1 MQAMCTATTNVVGN
15 SYSWTVSGGTITAG
29 AGTNSITVTWGSGA
43 SGTVQLTETVTATG
57 CATATANYNVT
68 INPLPTPVISG
79 LNAVCANQAGV
90 VYSTPNVG
98 GHTYVWAI
106 TGGSITAGAGTNSI
120 TVTWGAAGAGTLQ
133 LTQTITA
140 TTCAVTTAFYNVT
153 KNPNPT
159 PVISGPATVCAS
171 DAGDVYSTTNVVGNS
186 YSWTVSGGTITAGAG
201 TNSITVTWGSG
212 ASGTVQLTETV
223 TATGCATATANYNV
237 TINPLPTPV
246 ISGLNAVCAN
256 QAGVIYTTPNVGGH
270 TYVWAITGGSI
281 TAGAGTNSITV
292 TWGTAGAGTLQL
304 TETITATTC
313 AVTTA
318 FYNVTKNPNPTPV
331 ISGPATVCASD
342 AGDVYATTNVV
353 GNSYSW
359 TVSGGTITAGAG
371 TNSITVTWGSGASG
385 TVQLTE
391 TVTATG
397 CATATANY
405 NVTINP
411 LPTPVISGLNAVCA
425 NQAGVIYTT
434 PNVGGHTYVWAI
446 TGGAITAGAGTN
458 SITVTWGAAGA
469 GTLQLTQTITAT
481 TCAVTTAFYN
491 VTKNPNPTPVIS
503 GPATVCAS
511 DAGDVYSTTN
521 VVGNSYSWTVSGGT
535 ITAGAGTNSITVT
548 WGSGASGTVQLTE
561 TVTATGCATATAN
574 YNVTINPNPV
584 VALTSNQV
592 ACNNASV
599 ASISLSANTG
609 GGETFTWTGGA
620 SVGLPDGSDN
630 SAPFAIPSF
639 TAINAGASPV
649 TITVGVTATKAGCTG
664 PVQNFSITVNPTPTF
679 TITNTTSTICESTA
693 ANITLTSP
701 TTNAVITLISAS
713 YNGATGGSYVGGE
726 IFTTGQKI
734 NETLGNPT
742 ESPITVTYTFSVAA
756 NGCSNPTTQQTTI
769 TINPAPPVFSIVN
782 TTSSI
787 CTGSVTNIT
796 LNTPTLNAL
805 VRLDAVTYGSATG
818 SALVIG
824 TTYTHGQV
832 ITQTLTNAT
841 NAPTTV
847 TYTFSVSA
855 NGCNNPVQQQT
866 TVVVNPSPTM
876 SINNTT
882 PSICSGSP
890 VSVTL
895 NSPTSGAIVRL
906 ISVNYNGVTGTL
918 TAPRDYIPGSV
929 ITESLIN
936 PSNSPIIVTY
946 NFDVSANGCST
957 AGPFSTNVE
966 VKPNPVFSI
975 TNAAAQV
982 CEGTPTDITLNTP
995 TFNGQVRLD
1004 AINYNGAT
1012 GSGSY
1017 PVGHVFTN
1025 GQKLTEVLVNS
1036 TSFPITV
1043 TYTFSVSATGCS
1055 NPVQQQT
1062 TVSITRNATANA
1074 GTDYTVCEPA
1084 SILVTGTIN
1093 GSATSG
1099 LWSIVSGNG
1108 TLSATNVSYPNVSVN
1123 YNVAP
1128 ADVGTAI
1135 TLRLTTNDPDGPTG
1149 PCIANFDD
1157 IQITINRAASITAGI
1172 DLAQCRDQAS
1182 IALQGA
1188 MTYAPTGVSW
1198 SGGTGSFGA
1207 STSPTSTY
1215 SFNNPSE
1222 INTNVTLTLTANDP
1236 DGIGPSG
1243 PCGPTTDQMVLRINQ
1258 LPTVVFSGF
1267 GPGAPPQIGE
1277 SADPVPLT
1285 GNQSGGIFTIMPAT
1299 SSIGSTTNIPVDKV
1313 SFDPGAVD
1321 LGPNFVTYTY
1331 TDANSCTNSETQQI
1345 IVNPVT
1351 DIDFVLQYDRGDEPD
1366 DPFVAPNG
1374 TGGFDF
1380 CGNVGTI
1387 KIVGDPPAISGNF
1400 ALFEAIGPTAG
1411 ILNPRISQESGE
1423 WYINTDGIPA
1433 GDYLLQYQ
1441 YTNSLGVVSPPITK
1455 PLKIF
1460 ASPVAAINNLLNNC
1474 IDSGI
1479 AFQDASS
1486 VTQVPFP
1493 ATITGW
1499 AWDFGDGNTSTQQ
1512 NPMPP
1517 HVYDAS
1523 GVYNVQ
1529 LRVTTNQNCSNSTSL
1544 SIRVGDVPIVDFDWS
1559 AICTNDNTKFQ
1570 DETDPG
1576 SISTIDTYS
1585 WNFGDGDSIITG
1597 APNDPIPPGTHGGRT
1612 TGTYQNPEHNYL
1624 TAGPKNVVLSVV
1636 TNDGCNNSKP
1646 KTISILVSGSTVTP
1660 DALNPY
1666 SNNFELVGD
1675 TDWVPE
1681 ALLIS
1686 TPPDPD
1692 VYSSTSWQFGIPAG
1706 AVINVTPTNGTTSA
1720 WWTGANA
1727 NSYFASE
1734 ESAVNGPCF
1743 DLRSLKRPMVTL
1755 DYWSDAEQ
1763 NLDGAVL
1770 EYSTDGGLNWFIV
1783 GPIPS
1788 SPDEGIEWYKGQ
1800 TVQSTPGGQPFGWTG
1815 KLTAWKNGR
1824 FNLDMI
1830 PKAEL
1835 DQVRLRIAFSSNS
1848 TNDPSKVFDG
1858 FAFDNVF
1865 IGERKRNVMVEYFT
1879 NAGINASTNTYFDD
1893 LYADQFELP
1902 LPKDSS
1908 DFFKLQ
1914 YHIANP
1920 GADPIN
1926 EDNPV
1931 EPAARGNFYGVSQPP
1946 SAIMDGILGN
1956 YYGTTFNGNY
1966 LLITEEELE
1975 RRSLEDPLFDIK
1987 IDTLTATSTSIKF
2000 NLEFTYKHPTLA
2012 FSSPVSIYAVLV
2024 EDNVDHYVGLPN
2036 QRNIVRKFLLGTEGV
2051 TLNIPWTFNQVE
2063 SIDRDIQIDAPI
2075 GNDNTELYLVAF
2087 IQDKRIESKV
2097 IHQALKIKLNKKSQ
2111 AIITG
2116 TDDPILAQVKDMAI
2130 YPNPATRYINFA
2142 TESSL
2147 TRDYQYTIVD
2157 QRGITVLSGNLN
2169 RDLTIPQQVELSNIA
2184 DGVYIVMIHQGNRR
2198 LIQRKLAV
2206 LKR

>member
-1 MQAMCTATTNVVGN
+1 MHRFYRLSNKLLVLGALCIALLAALPATSQTTVVPAGGPGYTFCVGGDFAPIGTIQINENVVSSYPVTGGLTYFRLRLPAGFVFNNVVIPIVSTGGSNDFSSVPAFVGYFNGNTEVEISYQVSAGIQNDAISIANLEVAATGAGSGNIVRVASTGPEADQPDNNVGDNVSHGLLTSIIFSVTLSSSDADNEVCAGQLVSFTATPTILTGAKTYEFFRNGISVQGPGPFAQYTSTLNDNDEITVTGRYIPNDCSHSILPGGGITTNVLALPVVNAPAGPFTICGN
-15 SYSWTVSGGTITAG
+15 DFADLAGTTFSNATGIVWASSGDGSFQPNALTAAAKYYPGPNDIINGSATLTIT
-29 AGTNSITVTWGSGA
+29 TTGS
-43 SGTVQLTETVTATG
+43 LCTA
-57 CATATANYNVT
+57 
-68 INPLPTPVISG
+68 
-79 LNAVCANQAGV
+79 
-90 VYSTPNVG
+90 
-98 GHTYVWAI
+98 
-106 TGGSITAGAGTNSI
+106 
-120 TVTWGAAGAGTLQ
+120 
-133 LTQTITA
+133 
-140 TTCAVTTAFYNVT
+140 
-153 KNPNPT
+153 
-159 PVISGPATVCAS
+159 AS
-171 DAGDVYSTTNVVGNS
+171 DNVLV
-186 YSWTVSGGTITAGAG
+186 
-201 TNSITVTWGSG
+201 
-212 ASGTVQLTETV
+212 
-223 TATGCATATANYNV
+223 NV
-237 TINPLPTPV
+237 
-246 ISGLNAVCAN
+246 
-256 QAGVIYTTPNVGGH
+256 
-270 TYVWAITGGSI
+270 
-281 TAGAGTNSITV
+281 
-292 TWGTAGAGTLQL
+292 
-304 TETITATTC
+304 
-313 AVTTA
+313 
-318 FYNVTKNPNPTPV
+318 
-331 ISGPATVCASD
+331 
-342 AGDVYATTNVV
+342 
-353 GNSYSW
+353 
-359 TVSGGTITAGAG
+359 
-371 TNSITVTWGSGASG
+371 
-385 TVQLTE
+385 
-391 TVTATG
+391 
-397 CATATANY
+397 
-405 NVTINP
+405 NP

-446 TGGAITAGAGTN
+446 TGGAITGGAGTN
-458 SITVTWGAAGA
+458 SITVTWGTAGA
-469 GTLQLTQTITAT
+469 GTLQLTETITAS

-511 DAGDVYSTTN
+511 DAGDVYSTVN

-574 YNVTINPNPV
+574 YNVTINPNPI
-584 VALTSNQV
+584 VALISSQI

-599 ASISLSANTG
+599 VSISLSASTG
-609 GGETFTWTGGA
+609 GGETFAWTGGA
-620 SVGLPDGSDN
+620 SVGMPDGSDN
-630 SAPFAIPSF
+630 SAPFSIPSF
-639 TAINAGASPV
+639 TAINAGTSPV
-649 TITVGVTATKAGCTG
+649 TITVGVTATKSGCIG
-664 PVQNFSITVNPTPTF
+664 PVQNFTITVNPSPTF
-679 TITNTTSTICESTA
+679 AIANTTPTICEGTA

-701 TTNAVITLISAS
+701 TTNAVITLISAAYS
-713 YNGATGGSYVGGE
+713 GATGGSYTGGE

-756 NGCSNPTTQQTTI
+756 NGCSNPATQQTTI

-895 NSPTSGAIVRL
+895 NSPTSGAIIRL

-936 PSNSPIIVTY
+936 PTNSPIIVTY

-966 VKPNPVFSI
+966 VKPSPVFSI

-995 TFNGQVRLD
+995 TFNGQIRLD

-1025 GQKLTEVLVNS
+1025 GQKLTEILVNS

-1099 LWSIVSGNG
+1099 LWSVVSGNG

-1135 TLRLTTNDPDGPTG
+1135 ILRLTTNDPDGPTG

-1188 MTYAPTGVSW
+1188 VTYAPTGVSW
-1198 SGGTGSFGA
+1198 SGGTGGFGA

-1215 SFNNPSE
+1215 NFNNPSE

-1236 DGIGPSG
+1236 DGVGPSG

-1258 LPTVVFSGF
+1258 LPTVVFTGF
-1267 GPGAPPQIGE
+1267 PAGAPPQVAENAAPIT
-1277 SADPVPLT
+1277 LT
-1285 GNQSGGIFTIMPAT
+1285 GNQSGGTFTIMPAT
-1299 SSIGSTTNIPVDKV
+1299 SSIGSTTNTPVDKV
-1313 SFDPGAVD
+1313 SFDPDAVELGA
-1321 LGPNFVTYTY
+1321 NFVTYTY
-1331 TDANSCTNSETQQI
+1331 TDANSCTNFETQQV

-1351 DIDFVLQYDRGDEPD
+1351 DIDFTLQYW
-1366 DPFVAPNG
+1366 NG
-1374 TGGFDF
+1374 TGGPFVPSNGTGGYDF
-1380 CGNVGTI
+1380 CANVGDI
-1387 KIVGDPPAISGNF
+1387 RIVGDPVAGSGIIPTNF
-1400 ALFEAIGPTAG
+1400 AAVGANAA
-1411 ILNPRISQESGE
+1411 ILNARISQVGPDFF
-1423 WYINTDGIPA
+1423 IDTDGLPSN
-1433 GDYLLQYQ
+1433 DYLIQYT
-1441 YTNSLGVVSPPITK
+1441 YTNSLGVTSAPLIRPIK
-1455 PLKIF
+1455 VF

-1479 AFQDASS
+1479 AFQDAST

-1493 ATITGW
+1493 ASITGW
-1499 AWDFGDGNTSTQQ
+1499 AWNFGDGNTSTQQ
-1512 NPMPP
+1512 NPLPA
-1517 HVYDAS
+1517 HVYGAS
-1523 GVYNVQ
+1523 GVYNVE

-1585 WNFGDGDSIITG
+1585 WNFGDGDPVITG

-1624 TAGPKNVVLSVV
+1624 TAGSKNVVLSVV

-1666 SNNFELVGD
+1666 SNNFQIVGD
-1675 TDWVPE
+1675 TEWVPE
-1681 ALLIS
+1681 GFLTS
-1686 TPPDPD
+1686 TPPAPD
-1692 VYSSTSWQFGIPAG
+1692 VFSNISWQYGIPTG
-1706 AVINVTPTNGTTSA
+1706 AVINATDPKTSSA
-1720 WWTGANA
+1720 WWTGANV
-1727 NSYFASE
+1727 NSYFAAE

-1743 DLRSLKRPMVTL
+1743 DLRSLSRPMITL

-1763 NLDGAVL
+1763 NLDGAAL
-1770 EYSTDGGLNWFIV
+1770 QYSTDGGLNWRIV
-1783 GPIPS
+1783 GPLAS
-1788 SPDEGIEWYKGQ
+1788 SPNEGIEWYKGQ
-1800 TVQSTPGGQPFGWTG
+1800 TVQSNPGRQPFGSNGWTG
-1815 KLTAWKNGR
+1815 KLTGWKNGR

-1830 PKAEL
+1830 PNAER
-1835 DQVRLRIAFSSNS
+1835 DQVRLRVAFSSNN
-1848 TNDPSKVFDG
+1848 TNDPSKTFDG

-1879 NAGINASTNTYFDD
+1879 NAAINDPVNTFFDD
-1893 LYADQFELP
+1893 LYDEQFIGP
-1902 LPKDSS
+1902 LAKDSS
-1908 DFFKLQ
+1908 DFFKIQ

-1920 GADPIN
+1920 DPDPIN
-1926 EDNPV
+1926 QDNPV
-1931 EPAARGNFYGVSQPP
+1931 DQGARGLFYGVTKPP
-1946 SAIMDGILGN
+1946 SGVMDGILGD
-1956 YYGTTFNGNY
+1956 YYGTDFNGNHQ
-1966 LLITEEELE
+1966 LITEEELE

-1987 IDTLTATSTSIKF
+1987 LDTLTSGSTSLKF
-2000 NLEFTYKHPTLA
+2000 HVEFTYKHPTLA
-2012 FSSPVSIYAVLV
+2012 FSTPVTLQVALV
-2024 EDNVDHYVGLPN
+2024 EDHVGT
-2036 QRNIVRKFLLGTEGV
+2036 QRHILRKFLLGTEGV
-2051 TLNIPWTFNQVE
+2051 TLNIPWITNQME
-2063 SIDRDIQIDAPI
+2063 AIDSTIEITSPI
-2075 GNDNTELYLVAF
+2075 GNNNTDLYLVAF
-2087 IQDKRIESKV
+2087 IQDKQFDSKE
-2097 IHQALKIKLNKKSQ
+2097 IHQALRIKLNKKSQ
-2111 AIITG
+2111 AIVTG
-2116 TDDPILAQVKDMAI
+2116 IDDPVLEQIKDIAI

-2142 TESSL
+2142 TEASL

-2157 QRGITVLSGNLN
+2157 QRGITMLSGNLN
-2169 RDLTIPQQVELSNIA
+2169 RDLTIPQQVELSNLA